1 MTSTGVLPTPLLGT
15 VRRQRANCKLQP
27 QHGPGCGAAV
37 GAGHGTEKT
46 WRGGGSNPGLVL
58 FFFKC
63 PFKKETDQLNNI
75 ALPAGER
82 LEQKALHKQQTGARA
97 ALRPSLS
104 TDQRENP
111 TGPQRGLRERHQQ
124 KGRCGCG
131 RPRDGPMG
139 PSADISRAKCPAGNL
154 LQRNAPKSYV
164 SPWDFFNVIA
174 R

>member
-1 MTSTGVLPTPLLGT
+1 MQTANSSPSTARGAG
-15 VRRQRANCKLQP
+15 RQWGLDTALKKRDV
-27 QHGPGCGAAV
+27 GGAATPV
-37 GAGHGTEKT
+37 
-46 WRGGGSNPGLVL
+46 WFC

-104 TDQRENP
+104 TDQRENL